1 MMREEYWRRNLALA
15 DADMAAF
22 CAPRYR
28 LRDALTNEEAFRHY
42 AGVARRLRRL
52 AGEAVLIAAFS
63 SMAVW
68 TLAMLFLL
76 AGGFTR

>member
-1 MMREEYWRRNLALA
+1 MHDYWERNLARA

-42 AGVARRLRRL
+42 AGMARRLRRF
-52 AGEAVLIAAFS
+52 AGEAVLIAACS
-63 SMAVW
+63 CMALF
-68 TLAMLFLL
+68 TLASIFLL
-76 AGGFTR
+76 IGGYAR

>member
-1 MMREEYWRRNLALA
+1 MMREEYWRRNLARA

-42 AGVARRLRRL
+42 AGMARRLRRF
-52 AGEAVLIAAFS
+52 AGEAVLIAALS
-63 SMAVW
+63 SAALW
-68 TLAMLFLL
+68 SLATIFLL
-76 AGGFTR
+76 VGGFAR